1 MMNVYNGNVS
11 LDAQGE
17 AWVTM
22 PEWFEAL
29 NRDFRYQL
37 TSIGAPGP
45 NLYIAAKIADNR
57 FKIAGGGPGAEVSWQ
72 VTGVRQDAW
81 ANKHRIQVEEDKPAA
96 DKGFYVHPE
105 AMGLSSDM
113 ALPSQR
119 RSVTTVRP
127 PQ

>member
-1 MMNVYNGNVS
+1 MMNVYSGNVV
-11 LDAQGE
+11 LVAQGE

-45 NLYIAAKIADNR
+45 NLHIAVKVEGNR
-57 FKIAGGGPGAEVSWQ
+57 FKIAGGGPTAEVSWQ

-81 ANKHRIQVEEDKPAA
+81 ANAPRGSGLGGGTPGAIISLANVVCRRCPTLDTVERRI
-96 DKGFYVHPE
+96 
-105 AMGLSSDM
+105 
-113 ALPSQR
+113 
-119 RSVTTVRP
+119 
-127 PQ
+127 